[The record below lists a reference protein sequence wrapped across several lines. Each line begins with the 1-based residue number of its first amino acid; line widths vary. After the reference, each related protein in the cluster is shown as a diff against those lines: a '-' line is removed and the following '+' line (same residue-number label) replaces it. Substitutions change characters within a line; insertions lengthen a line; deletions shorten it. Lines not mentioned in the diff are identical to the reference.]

1 MSNRI
6 DKIAGELAAIIK
18 NADAKSTEGYDTP
31 GTVRRIE
38 GDTAWVHI
46 PGGVDE
52 TPVKLTIAAKEGD
65 TVQLRVAG
73 GSAWLVGNQSAPPTD
88 DATANR
94 AAAIATKAEATAES
108 VEDTANT
115 ANLNAAAAIKRA
127 AAAQKIADTTNQYF
141 WFVGTAFSL
150 TEDTEVEE
158 GKTYYQRVGEKY
170 IAVVPEGT
178 EDPSE
183 QGWYEQTASD
193 TGAHITEV
201 PQDEF
206 TDSPSGG
213 NLLARSNGIAVR
225 EGLLE
230 LATFQNDGLRL
241 YSVMGGWETSYTYVL
256 TQRVY
261 SQGAGTDSTTLRVNP
276 SGQFSVRYRVLAGGA
291 WDTNSSTFTAGEDGN
306 AAGAVMPSG
315 GGQVSYTVKYE
326 AASGQITVTSPQ
338 GGQVGIDYI
347 TYANNDGWG
356 ALYIDVDKFAK
367 AVSGASSTQ
376 LTYDWQ
382 TRTWYPGAP
391 EDYGITAEDVPSS
404 CSVVLDVTLSGE
416 EPYILDVANFLTSG
430 ARVGPEDSAHVN
442 ILPTAMQ
449 EYGSTGD
456 KYFEVGEA
464 VNAGKFTKITLSES
478 VTYGTPKTYTIPATP
493 TTGTKVYVHV
503 QWQEK
508 VLTPGGAF
516 TEYWSTSQRVPIFTA
531 GGGAQSWEDSSAPFT
546 VAYNGTNTITITATA
561 DTSTYPVTLRLVKY
575 TTSTG
580 DLTGP
585 VYTLGSRGDT
595 LGGNRSTVAGQGAA
609 EGAYSAA
616 LGQGTVAYNE
626 GEVAVGNFNSYDMEG
641 NRVFSVG
648 RGSGED
654 DREDA
659 FVVRS
664 NGDIEMYVYPGSADE
679 SSVDYQIM
687 KALQD
692 LGWTDCIV

>member
-206 TDSPSGG
+206 TESPSGG
-213 NLLARSNGIAVR
+213 NLLARSNGLAVR
-225 EGLLE
+225 DGLTE
-230 LATFQNDGLRL
+230 LATFTGEAINL
-241 YSVMGGWETSYTYVL
+241 YAPPELVHTLYGSVSPEAEEWKLSWTGAEEAFAEKVGNVMGTYVFTYTLSTNTWALAGQTVDITEYGITLYDDMEANATLTIVIDNNLTYSIDYDTNPGDYTYEIM
-256 TQRVY
+256 
-261 SQGAGTDSTTLRVNP
+261 P
-276 SGQFSVRYRVLAGGA
+276 
-291 WDTNSSTFTAGEDGN
+291 DT
-306 AAGAVMPSG
+306 
-315 GGQVSYTVKYE
+315 
-326 AASGQITVTSPQ
+326 
-338 GGQVGIDYI
+338 
-347 TYANNDGWG
+347 
-356 ALYIDVDKFAK
+356 FAK
-367 AVSGASSTQ
+367 AVNN
-376 LTYDWQ
+376 Q
-382 TRTWYPGAP
+382 TGQHVFVWDNTAKKWSYGEDAVVIQ
-391 EDYGITAEDVPSS
+391 DYGIYDANYEYES
-404 CSVVLDVTLSGE
+404 DVTLSVSLSITSLYAAIQLLQKGVKINSE
-416 EPYILDVANFLTSG
+416 KSYARVWIDASDGQILIGSCYENEDGQWTIDDGFILDGAGSGLSYMNAISKSHMQMWLGTEESGTTDEGDPIEHPVA
-430 ARVGPEDSAHVN
+430 
-442 ILPTAMQ
+442 
-449 EYGSTGD
+449 
-456 KYFEVGEA
+456 
-464 VNAGKFTKITLSES
+464 TLEM
-478 VTYGTPKTYTIPATP
+478 
-493 TTGTKVYVHV
+493 
-503 QWQEK
+503 
-508 VLTPGGAF
+508 
-516 TEYWSTSQRVPIFTA
+516 
-531 GGGAQSWEDSSAPFT
+531 GGGESS
-546 VAYNGTNTITITATA
+546 
-561 DTSTYPVTLRLVKY
+561 
-575 TTSTG
+575 
-580 DLTGP
+580 
-585 VYTLGSRGDT
+585 
-595 LGGNRSTVAGQGAA
+595 
-609 EGAYSAA
+609 E
-616 LGQGTVAYNE
+616 
-626 GEVAVGNFNSYDMEG
+626 
-641 NRVFSVG
+641 
-648 RGSGED
+648 
-654 DREDA
+654 
-659 FVVRS
+659 
-664 NGDIEMYVYPGSADE
+664 GDIEPPVT
-679 SSVDYQIM
+679 M
-687 KALQD
+687 KAFMNSMQFTSYDEDFDIQMSLDEYASDGSLDKQIYD
-692 LGWTDCIV
+692 ALVALGWTDCIV